1 MKLFPNTINR
11 DSDTYQ
17 DKHYRAHW
25 QPLWAYLGLVLCV
38 LLIISSGWGAI
49 YDLCAKTEGVTKED
63 SLVDL
68 TSVYLG
74 VSHTGAIKV
83 QRTLLTP
90 EKPALFVGVYLGYK
104 IIYKTSIQSYI
115 SFEDKWFPQDVYIDA
130 QGGLP
135 TGNRGRRGRKWR
147 DILSWIR

>member
-49 YDLCAKTEGVTKED
+49 YDLCAKTEGVTMED

-74 VSHTGAIKV
+74 VSHTGTIKV
-83 QRTLLTP
+83 QVTLLTP
-90 EKPALFVGVYLGYK
+90 EKPTLFIGIYLGNK
-104 IIYKTSIQSYI
+104 VIYKTDIKSYM
-115 SFEDKWFPQDVYIDA
+115 SFEDKWFPQDVYIGA
-130 QGGLP
+130 QHGLP
-135 TGNRGRRGRKWR
+135 TRNRRRRGGKWR
-147 DILSWIR
+147 DILTWIK

>member
-1 MKLFPNTINR
+1 MHPSELDSLHANGSCRMKLFPNTINR
-11 DSDTYQ
+11 DSETYQ

-49 YDLCAKTEGVTKED
+49 YDLCAKTEGVTMED

-74 VSHTGAIKV
+74 VSHTV
-83 QRTLLTP
+83 LSR
-90 EKPALFVGVYLGYK
+90 YK
-104 IIYKTSIQSYI
+104 
-115 SFEDKWFPQDVYIDA
+115 
-130 QGGLP
+130 
-135 TGNRGRRGRKWR
+135 
-147 DILSWIR
+147 